1 MSWLLMIIRE
11 WKLVAAALVA
21 GAIIHIVATLHGADI
36 VQSRAYANLT
46 RDLPSN
52 QVVFAAPVTPENQPI
67 PFFAPGSL
75 YSYCHYDA
83 STARIGLTVKL
94 PEAGWSLSLYSPKGE
109 NFYYVAGTDARE
121 TDVKL
126 VLVPPGNVFVDAAL
140 ANAPGAGPVIPEVR
154 LPAAEGLAILRAPI
168 KGFAYQRRA
177 DERRGSFQCAALQ

>member
-75 YSYCHYDA
+75 S
-83 STARIGLTVKL
+83 STPGLSVTT
-94 PEAGWSLSLYSPKGE
+94 S
-109 NFYYVAGTDARE
+109 
-121 TDVKL
+121 
-126 VLVPPGNVFVDAAL
+126 
-140 ANAPGAGPVIPEVR
+140 
-154 LPAAEGLAILRAPI
+154 
-168 KGFAYQRRA
+168 RR
-177 DERRGSFQCAALQ
+177 